1 MSLRPRKESCDP
13 GGLEFLDSSA
23 VLLEE
28 EEVVVEMTV
37 EEVKLQAK
45 VNGGHGAKDQFPAG
59 LRVLAV
65 DDDPTCLK
73 VLENLLRRC
82 QYRVTTTGQA
92 ATALKLLR
100 EKKDQFDL
108 VISDVHMPDMDG
120 FKLLELVGLEMDLPV
135 IMLSANGETQTV
147 MKGITHGA
155 CDYLLKPVRI
165 EQLSMIWQHVVRR
178 RSSDAKNH
186 GNDND
191 DSSKKLQLA
200 CAEGDNGSVN
210 RNKRTSRKGR
220 DDNGDDGD
228 DSDENSN
235 ENGDS
240 SSQKKPRVVWSV
252 ELHRKFVAAVNQLGI
267 DKAVPK
273 KILDLMNVENITR
286 ENVASHLQKYRLYLK
301 RLSNEASRQVN
312 LTAAFGGRN
321 PAYVNM
327 GLDAFRHY
335 NNVNTYGRYRPVPT
349 TNHSSSNNLLA
360 RMNSPSAFGMHGL
373 LPSQPL
379 QIGHTQNNMSTSL
392 GNVRAMNN
400 GSLIRGAHMPLQDTS
415 KCFPTGPSGNS
426 FANTTNGT
434 QLVTT
439 NNLPIQSLE
448 PSNQQHLGRMHSS
461 SADPFNSFAAESPQ
475 FPDLGRCNT
484 TWPTAVSSASV
495 PELGQKDRIVNGPK
509 LEPLSSFTEATS
521 LPLLG
526 NEMQN
531 QVASLASNGLQ
542 IPFSQEALPFAYGSN
557 TNSGEM
563 LNNVVAL
570 NNSGINSS
578 LPNLRI
584 DNSVVPRTT
593 LDGGNSGG
601 IAPPLQ
607 DGRIDQQAASS
618 QLSYNNDLMGT
629 SRLQRGLSG
638 GLDDIVVDMF
648 RPDCPD
654 SVPFIDGDWELV

>member
-1 MSLRPRKESCDP
+1 M
-13 GGLEFLDSSA
+13 
-23 VLLEE
+23 
-28 EEVVVEMTV
+28 
-37 EEVKLQAK
+37 KLQAAK
-45 VNGGHGAKDQFPAG
+45 ANGGHGAKDQFPVG
-59 LRVLAV
+59 MRVLAV
-65 DDDPTCLK
+65 DDDPTCLRL
-73 VLENLLRRC
+73 LEQLLQHC
-82 QYRVTTTGQA
+82 QYHVTTTGQA

-165 EQLSMIWQHVVRR
+165 EQLRTIWQHVVRR
-178 RSSDAKNH
+178 RSCDAKNN

-191 DSSKKLQLA
+191 DSGKKLQVVS
-200 CAEGDNGSVN
+200 AEGDNGGGN

-240 SSQKKPRVVWSV
+240 STQKKPRVVWSV

-301 RLSNEASRQVN
+301 RLSADASRQAN

-327 GLDAFRHY
+327 GLDAFRQY
-335 NNVNTYGRYRPVPT
+335 NAYGRYRPVPT
-349 TNHSSSNNLLA
+349 TNHSQPNNLLA
-360 RMNSPSAFGMHGL
+360 RMNSPAFGMHGL

-379 QIGHTQNNMSTSL
+379 QIGHTQNNLSASL
-392 GNVRAMNN
+392 GNVGGMNN
-400 GSLIRGAHMPLQDTS
+400 GNLIRGPHMPLQDTS

-426 FANTTNGT
+426 FANISNST

-439 NNLPIQSLE
+439 NNLPLQSLE
-448 PSNQQHLGRMHSS
+448 PSNQHHLGRLHS
-461 SADPFNSFAAESPQ
+461 SADPFNSFVGESPQ

-484 TWPTAVSSASV
+484 NWPTAVSSSNV
-495 PELGQKDRIVNGPK
+495 QELGQKDRIVNGPK
-509 LEPLSSFTEATS
+509 LEPLSSFTEAS
-521 LPLLG
+521 SQIPLLG
-526 NEMQN
+526 NEMQS
-531 QVASLASNGLQ
+531 QVASLASNGLPM
-542 IPFSQEALPFAYGSN
+542 PFTQEAVPFAYGSS
-557 TNSGEM
+557 TNSREM
-563 LNNVVAL
+563 LNNNLAL
-570 NNSGINSS
+570 SNSVINSS
-578 LPNLRI
+578 LPNLHI
-584 DNSVVPRTT
+584 DGSVFERNIDGSVVPRQT

-601 IAPPLQ
+601 GGVPPLQ
-607 DGRIDQQAASS
+607 GGRIDHQAVNSH
-618 QLSYNNDLMGT
+618 LNYNNELMGT

-648 RPDCPD
+648 KPDRAD
-654 SVPFIDGDWELV
+654 NGVPFIDGDWELV

>member
-1 MSLRPRKESCDP
+1 
-13 GGLEFLDSSA
+13 
-23 VLLEE
+23 
-28 EEVVVEMTV
+28 MTV
-37 EEVKLQAK
+37 EEVKPLGKA
-45 VNGGHGAKDQFPAG
+45 NGHGHGGKDQFPVG
-59 LRVLAV
+59 MRVLAV

-73 VLENLLRRC
+73 VLENLLQRC
-82 QYRVTTTGQA
+82 QYHVTTTGQA

-155 CDYLLKPVRI
+155 CDYLLKPVRL
-165 EQLSMIWQHVVRR
+165 EQLRTIWQHVVRR
-178 RSSDAKNH
+178 RSCDAKNH
-186 GNDND
+186 GNENEDGG
-191 DSSKKLQLA
+191 KKALN
-200 CAEGDNGSVN
+200 AEGENGGAN

-220 DDNGDDGD
+220 DEDDGD

-301 RLSNEASRQVN
+301 RLSADASRQAN
-312 LTAAFGGRN
+312 LTAALGGRN
-321 PAYVNM
+321 PAYINM
-327 GLDAFRHY
+327 GLEAFRQY
-335 NNVNTYGRYRPVPT
+335 NAYGRYRPVPT
-349 TNHSSSNNLLA
+349 TNHSQSNNLLA

-379 QIGHTQNNMSTSL
+379 QIGYTQNNLSTSL
-392 GNVRAMNN
+392 GNVGGMNN
-400 GSLIRGAHMPLQDTS
+400 GNLIRGANMSLQDNS
-415 KCFPTGPSGNS
+415 FPTGPSGNS
-426 FANTTNGT
+426 FANISNATPLAPANS
-434 QLVTT
+434 
-439 NNLPIQSLE
+439 LPLQSLE

-461 SADPFNSFAAESPQ
+461 STDPLNSFVGESPP

-484 TWPTAVSSASV
+484 TWPTAVSSSIQD
-495 PELGQKDRIVNGPK
+495 LGQKDGMSQATLRVNAPK
-509 LEPLSSFTEATS
+509 IEPISSFTEPS
-521 LPLLG
+521 SQIPLLG
-526 NEMQN
+526 SDMQR
-531 QVASLASNGLQ
+531 QVASLASN
-542 IPFSQEALPFAYGSN
+542 ALPMPFNHDAVPFTYGSS
-557 TNSGEM
+557 TNSRDM
-563 LNNVVAL
+563 LNNNLAVS
-570 NNSGINSS
+570 NSGINTS

-584 DNSVVPRTT
+584 DNSIVPRQRM
-593 LDGGNSGG
+593 DVGNAGGV
-601 IAPPLQ
+601 PPLQ
-607 DGRIDQQAASS
+607 DGRMDHQAVSN
-618 QLSYNNDLMGT
+618 QLNYNNELMGT

-648 RPDCPD
+648 RPEHTEDGI
-654 SVPFIDGDWELV
+654 PFIEGDWELV

>member
-1 MSLRPRKESCDP
+1 
-13 GGLEFLDSSA
+13 
-23 VLLEE
+23 
-28 EEVVVEMTV
+28 MTV
-37 EEVKLQAK
+37 EEVVLQGR
-45 VNGGHGAKDQFPAG
+45 VSGGGHGGKDQFPVG
-59 LRVLAV
+59 MRVLAV

-73 VLENLLRRC
+73 ILENLLLRC
-82 QYRVTTTGQA
+82 QYHVTTTGQA

-165 EQLSMIWQHVVRR
+165 EQLRTIWQHVVRR
-178 RSSDAKNH
+178 RSCDAKNQ

-191 DSSKKLQLA
+191 DAGKKVQSMN
-200 CAEGDNGSVN
+200 AEGENGGAN

-235 ENGDS
+235 ENADS

-301 RLSNEASRQVN
+301 RLSADASRQAN

-321 PAYVNM
+321 PAYINM
-327 GLDAFRHY
+327 GLEAFKHY
-335 NNVNTYGRYRPVPT
+335 NAYGRYRPVPS
-349 TNHSSSNNLLA
+349 TNHSQPNNLLA

-373 LPSQPL
+373 LSSQPL
-379 QIGHTQNNMSTSL
+379 QIEHTQNTLSPSL
-392 GNVRAMNN
+392 GNAAGMNN
-400 GSLIRGAHMPLQDTS
+400 GNLMRGAHLSLQDNG

-426 FANTTNGT
+426 FGHIPNGT
-434 QLVTT
+434 
-439 NNLPIQSLE
+439 SLA
-448 PSNQQHLGRMHSS
+448 PANSLAVQPLDSSNQQHIGQMHSS
-461 SADPFNSFAAESPQ
+461 SADPFSSFVGDSKQ
-475 FPDLGRCNT
+475 FPDLGRCNS
-484 TWPTAVSSASV
+484 TWPTAVSSSIQ
-495 PELGQKDRIVNGPK
+495 ELGQKDSMSQATLRVSAPK
-509 LEPLSSFTEATS
+509 IEPLTSFAAPSSQI
-521 LPLLG
+521 PMLG
-526 NEMQN
+526 NQMQS
-531 QVASLASNGLQ
+531 QVASLTSNAVPM
-542 IPFSQEALPFAYGSN
+542 PFSQEAAPFTYGSS
-557 TNSGEM
+557 TNSRDM
-563 LNNVVAL
+563 LNNNL
-570 NNSGINSS
+570 GINAS

-584 DNSVVPRTT
+584 DNSVVPRPT
-593 LDGGNSGG
+593 LDGGNAGG
-601 IAPPLQ
+601 APPLQ
-607 DGRIDQQAASS
+607 DGRIDHQAHSN
-618 QLSYNNDLMGT
+618 QLNYNDDLMGT
-629 SRLQRGLSG
+629 SRPHRGLSG
-638 GLDDIVVDMF
+638 GLDDIVDNMF
-648 RPDCPD
+648 RTDRED
-654 SVPFIDGDWELV
+654 DGIPFIEADWELV

>member
-1 MSLRPRKESCDP
+1 
-13 GGLEFLDSSA
+13 
-23 VLLEE
+23 
-28 EEVVVEMTV
+28 MTV
-37 EEVKLQAK
+37 EEVKLQAAK
-45 VNGGHGAKDQFPAG
+45 ANGGHGAKDQFPIG
-59 LRVLAV
+59 MRVLAV

-73 VLENLLRRC
+73 LLEKLLQHC
-82 QYRVTTTGQA
+82 QYHVTTTGQA

-165 EQLSMIWQHVVRR
+165 EQLRTIWQHVVRR
-178 RSSDAKNH
+178 RSCDARNN

-191 DSSKKLQLA
+191 DSSKKLQVA
-200 CAEGDNGSVN
+200 SAEGDNGGGN
-210 RNKRTSRKGR
+210 RNKRTSRRVR

-240 SSQKKPRVVWSV
+240 STQKKPRVVWSV
-252 ELHRKFVAAVNQLGI
+252 ELHRKFVASVNQLGI

-301 RLSNEASRQVN
+301 RLSVDASRQAN

-327 GLDAFRHY
+327 GLDAFRQY
-335 NNVNTYGRYRPVPT
+335 NAYGRYRPVPT
-349 TNHSSSNNLLA
+349 TNHSQPNNLLA
-360 RMNSPSAFGMHGL
+360 RMNSPAFGMHGL

-379 QIGHTQNNMSTSL
+379 QIGHTQNNLSTSL
-392 GNVRAMNN
+392 GNVGGVNN
-400 GSLIRGAHMPLQDTS
+400 GNLIRGAHMPLQDTS
-415 KCFPTGPSGNS
+415 KCFPTGPSG
-426 FANTTNGT
+426 
-434 QLVTT
+434 
-439 NNLPIQSLE
+439 
-448 PSNQQHLGRMHSS
+448 
-461 SADPFNSFAAESPQ
+461 PFNSFVGESPQ

-484 TWPTAVSSASV
+484 TWSTAVSSSNV
-495 PELGQKDRIVNGPK
+495 QELGQKDRIVNGPK
-509 LEPLSSFTEATS
+509 LEPLSSFTEAS
-521 LPLLG
+521 SQIPLLG
-526 NEMQN
+526 NEMQS
-531 QVASLASNGLQ
+531 QVASLASNGLPM
-542 IPFSQEALPFAYGSN
+542 PFTQEAVPFAYGSS
-557 TNSGEM
+557 TNSREM
-563 LNNVVAL
+563 LNNNLAL
-570 NNSGINSS
+570 SNSGINSS
-578 LPNLRI
+578 LPNLHI
-584 DNSVVPRTT
+584 DGSVFERNIDGSVVTRQT
-593 LDGGNSGG
+593 LDGSNSGG
-601 IAPPLQ
+601 GGVPPLQ
-607 DGRIDQQAASS
+607 DGRIDHQAVNSH
-618 QLSYNNDLMGT
+618 LNYNNELMGT

-648 RPDCPD
+648 KLDHAD
-654 SVPFIDGDWELV
+654 NGVPFIDGDWELV

>member
-1 MSLRPRKESCDP
+1 
-13 GGLEFLDSSA
+13 
-23 VLLEE
+23 
-28 EEVVVEMTV
+28 MTV
-37 EEVKLQAK
+37 EEVKLQVKA
-45 VNGGHGAKDQFPAG
+45 NGGHGGRDQFPVG
-59 LRVLAV
+59 MRVLAV

-73 VLENLLRRC
+73 VLESLLLRC
-82 QYRVTTTGQA
+82 QYHVTTTGQA

-165 EQLSMIWQHVVRR
+165 EQLRTIWQHVVRR
-178 RSSDAKNH
+178 RSCDAKNN

-191 DSSKKLQLA
+191 NDNAGKKVQSMN
-200 CAEGDNGSVN
+200 AEGENGGAN

-240 SSQKKPRVVWSV
+240 SSQKKQRVVWSV

-301 RLSNEASRQVN
+301 RLSADASRQAN

-321 PAYVNM
+321 PAYINM
-327 GLDAFRHY
+327 GLEAFKHY
-335 NNVNTYGRYRPVPT
+335 NAYGRYRPVPT
-349 TNHSSSNNLLA
+349 TNHSQSNNLLS

-379 QIGHTQNNMSTSL
+379 QIGHTQNNLSTSL
-392 GNVRAMNN
+392 GNVGGLNN
-400 GSLIRGAHMPLQDTS
+400 SNLIAHMSLQDSS

-426 FANTTNGT
+426 FANISNGRP
-434 QLVTT
+434 LAPA
-439 NNLPIQSLE
+439 NNMPLQSLE

-461 SADPFNSFAAESPQ
+461 SADPFNSFVSESTQ
-475 FPDLGRCNT
+475 LLDLGRCNT
-484 TWPTAVSSASV
+484 TWPTAVSSNIQ
-495 PELGQKDRIVNGPK
+495 ELGQKDSMSQATLRVNGPK
-509 LEPLSSFTEATS
+509 IEPLSSFTS
-521 LPLLG
+521 PSSQIPLLG
-526 NEMQN
+526 NEMQS
-531 QVASLASNGLQ
+531 QVASLASNALPM
-542 IPFSQEALPFAYGSN
+542 PFSQEAVSFTYGSS
-557 TNSGEM
+557 TNSREM
-563 LNNVVAL
+563 LNNNLAL
-570 NNSGINSS
+570 SNSGINTS

-584 DNSVVPRTT
+584 DNSVVPRKT
-593 LDGGNSGG
+593 LDGGNSGVVV
-601 IAPPLQ
+601 PPLH
-607 DGRIDQQAASS
+607 DGRIEQQAVSN
-618 QLSYNNDLMGT
+618 QLNYNNELMGT

-648 RPDCPD
+648 RLDRTD
-654 SVPFIDGDWELV
+654 DGAPFIDGDWELV

>member
-1 MSLRPRKESCDP
+1 
-13 GGLEFLDSSA
+13 
-23 VLLEE
+23 
-28 EEVVVEMTV
+28 MTV

-45 VNGGHGAKDQFPAG
+45 ASGGHGAKDQFPVG
-59 LRVLAV
+59 MRVLAV

-73 VLENLLRRC
+73 VLENLLLRC
-82 QYRVTTTGQA
+82 QYHVTTTGQA

-165 EQLSMIWQHVVRR
+165 EQLRTIWQHVVRR
-178 RSSDAKNH
+178 KSSDAKIH

-191 DSSKKLQLA
+191 DSGKKLQLA
-200 CAEGDNGSVN
+200 SGEGDNGGVN

-220 DDNGDDGD
+220 DDNGDEGD
-228 DSDENSN
+228 DSDDSN

-240 SSQKKPRVVWSV
+240 STQKKPRVVWSV

-301 RLSNEASRQVN
+301 RLSADASRQAN

-327 GLDAFRHY
+327 GLEAFRQY
-335 NNVNTYGRYRPVPT
+335 NAYGRYRPVPT
-349 TNHSSSNNLLA
+349 PNHSQSNNLLA
-360 RMNSPSAFGMHGL
+360 RMNSPAFGMHGL
-373 LPSQPL
+373 LPPQPV
-379 QIGHTQNNMSTSL
+379 QIGHTQNNLSTSL
-392 GNVRAMNN
+392 GNVGGMNN
-400 GSLIRGAHMPLQDTS
+400 GNLIRGAHMPLQDSS

-426 FANTTNGT
+426 FANISNGT
-434 QLVTT
+434 TLVPT
-439 NNLPIQSLE
+439 NNLPLHSLE

-461 SADPFNSFAAESPQ
+461 SADPFNSFVGESPQ

-484 TWPTAVSSASV
+484 TWPTAVSSSNV
-495 PELGQKDRIVNGPK
+495 HELGQKDSMSQPNLRVNGPK
-509 LEPLSSFTEATS
+509 LEPLSSFTEAS
-521 LPLLG
+521 SQIPLLG
-526 NEMQN
+526 NEMQG
-531 QVASLASNGLQ
+531 QVASLASTGLSM
-542 IPFSQEALPFAYGSN
+542 PFNQEAVPFAYGSSA
-557 TNSGEM
+557 NSREM
-563 LNNVVAL
+563 LNNNLAL
-570 NNSGINSS
+570 SNSGINSS

-584 DNSVVPRTT
+584 DNSVVPRQT

-601 IAPPLQ
+601 GVPPLQ
-607 DGRIDQQAASS
+607 DGRMDQQAVSS
-618 QLSYNNDLMGT
+618 QLNYSSDLMGT

-648 RPDCPD
+648 RPDRAD
-654 SVPFIDGDWELV
+654 DGVPFIDGDWELV

>member
-1 MSLRPRKESCDP
+1 
-13 GGLEFLDSSA
+13 
-23 VLLEE
+23 
-28 EEVVVEMTV
+28 MTV
-37 EEVKLQAK
+37 DELKLQARAS
-45 VNGGHGAKDQFPAG
+45 GGHGAKDQFPVG
-59 LRVLAV
+59 MRVLAV

-73 VLENLLRRC
+73 ILENLLLRC
-82 QYRVTTTGQA
+82 QYHVTTTGQA

-165 EQLSMIWQHVVRR
+165 EQLRTIWQHVVRR
-178 RSSDAKNH
+178 RSCDAKNS

-191 DSSKKLQLA
+191 DSGKKLQVVS
-200 CAEGDNGSVN
+200 AEGDNGGVN
-210 RNKRTSRKGR
+210 RNKRISRKGR

-228 DSDENSN
+228 DSDDNSN

-301 RLSNEASRQVN
+301 RLSADASRQAN

-327 GLDAFRHY
+327 GLDAFRQY
-335 NNVNTYGRYRPVPT
+335 NAYGRYRPVPT
-349 TNHSSSNNLLA
+349 TNHSQPNNLLA
-360 RMNSPSAFGMHGL
+360 RMNSPAFGMHGL

-379 QIGHTQNNMSTSL
+379 QIGHNQNNLSTSL
-392 GNVRAMNN
+392 GNVGGMNN
-400 GSLIRGAHMPLQDTS
+400 GNLIRGAHMPLQDTS

-426 FANTTNGT
+426 FANISNST

-439 NNLPIQSLE
+439 NNLPLQSLE
-448 PSNQQHLGRMHSS
+448 PSNQQHLGRLHS
-461 SADPFNSFAAESPQ
+461 SADPFNSFVGEPPQ
-475 FPDLGRCNT
+475 FADLGRCNT
-484 TWPTAVSSASV
+484 TWPTAVSSSNV
-495 PELGQKDRIVNGPK
+495 QEIGQKDRIVNRPK
-509 LEPLSSFTEATS
+509 LEPLSSFTEAS
-521 LPLLG
+521 SQIPLLG
-526 NEMQN
+526 SEMQSH
-531 QVASLASNGLQ
+531 QVASLASNGLPM
-542 IPFSQEALPFAYGSN
+542 PFTQEAVPFAYGSS
-557 TNSGEM
+557 TNSREM
-563 LNNVVAL
+563 LNNNLAL
-570 NNSGINSS
+570 SNSGVNST

-584 DNSVVPRTT
+584 DGSVVPGQT
-593 LDGGNSGG
+593 LGGSNSGG
-601 IAPPLQ
+601 CVVPPLQ
-607 DGRIDQQAASS
+607 DGRIDHQAVSS
-618 QLSYNNDLMGT
+618 HLNYNNELMGT
-629 SRLQRGLSG
+629 GRLQRGLSG

-648 RPDCPD
+648 RPDRAD
-654 SVPFIDGDWELV
+654 DGVSFIDGDWELV

>member
-1 MSLRPRKESCDP
+1 
-13 GGLEFLDSSA
+13 
-23 VLLEE
+23 
-28 EEVVVEMTV
+28 MTV
-37 EEVKLQAK
+37 EEVKLQARA
-45 VNGGHGAKDQFPAG
+45 NGGHGGKDQFPVG
-59 LRVLAV
+59 MRVLAV

-73 VLENLLRRC
+73 VLENLLNHC
-82 QYRVTTTGQA
+82 QYH

-135 IMLSANGETQTV
+135 IMLSANDETQTV

-165 EQLSMIWQHVVRR
+165 EQLRTIWQHVVRR

-191 DSSKKLQLA
+191 DSGKKLQLA
-200 CAEGDNGSVN
+200 SAEGDNGGVN

-228 DSDENSN
+228 DSDDSN

-240 SSQKKPRVVWSV
+240 STQKKPRVVWSV

-301 RLSNEASRQVN
+301 RLSADASRQAN

-327 GLDAFRHY
+327 GLEAFRHY
-335 NNVNTYGRYRPVPT
+335 NAYGRYRPVPN
-349 TNHSSSNNLLA
+349 TNHSQSNNLLA

-373 LPSQPL
+373 LPSQPI
-379 QIGHTQNNMSTSL
+379 QIGHTQNNLSTSL
-392 GNVRAMNN
+392 GNVGGMNN
-400 GSLIRGAHMPLQDTS
+400 SNLIRGAHMPLQDSS

-426 FANTTNGT
+426 FANISNGT
-434 QLVTT
+434 TLVPTS
-439 NNLPIQSLE
+439 NNLPLQSLE
-448 PSNQQHLGRMHSS
+448 PNNQQHLGRIHS
-461 SADPFNSFAAESPQ
+461 SADPFSSFVGESPQ

-484 TWPTAVSSASV
+484 TWPTAVSSSV
-495 PELGQKDRIVNGPK
+495 PELGQKDSMSQPNLRVSGPK
-509 LEPLSSFTEATS
+509 LEPLSSFTEAS
-521 LPLLG
+521 SQIPLLG

-531 QVASLASNGLQ
+531 HGASLASNSLPM
-542 IPFSQEALPFAYGSN
+542 PFNQEPVPFAYGSS
-557 TNSGEM
+557 TNSREM
-563 LNNVVAL
+563 LNNNLAL
-570 NNSGINSS
+570 SNSGINSS

-584 DNSVVPRTT
+584 DSSIVPRQT
-593 LDGGNSGG
+593 LDGGNSGSV
-601 IAPPLQ
+601 PPLQ
-607 DGRIDQQAASS
+607 DGRIDQQAVSS
-618 QLSYNNDLMGT
+618 QLNYNNDLMGT

-648 RPDCPD
+648 RPDRTD
-654 SVPFIDGDWELV
+654 DVVHFIDGDWELV

>member
-1 MSLRPRKESCDP
+1 
-13 GGLEFLDSSA
+13 
-23 VLLEE
+23 
-28 EEVVVEMTV
+28 MTV

-45 VNGGHGAKDQFPAG
+45 VNGGHAAKDQFPVG
-59 LRVLAV
+59 MRVLAV

-82 QYRVTTTGQA
+82 QYHVTTTGQA

-165 EQLSMIWQHVVRR
+165 EQLRTIWQHVVRR
-178 RSSDAKNH
+178 KSCDAKNH
-186 GNDND
+186 GNEND
-191 DSSKKLQLA
+191 DSGKKPQLA
-200 CAEGDNGSVN
+200 SAEGDNGGVN

-228 DSDENSN
+228 DSDENSI

-240 SSQKKPRVVWSV
+240 STQKKPRVVWSV

-301 RLSNEASRQVN
+301 RLSNDASRQAN
-312 LTAAFGGRN
+312 LTAALGRN

-327 GLDAFRHY
+327 GLEAFRQY
-335 NNVNTYGRYRPVPT
+335 NTYGRYRPVPT
-349 TNHSSSNNLLA
+349 TNHSQSNNLLA

-373 LPSQPL
+373 LPSQSL
-379 QIGHTQNNMSTSL
+379 QIGHNQNSLSTSL
-392 GNVRAMNN
+392 GNVGVMNN
-400 GSLIRGAHMPLQDTS
+400 GNLIRSAHIPLQDTS

-426 FANTTNGT
+426 FANISNSA

-439 NNLPIQSLE
+439 NNLPLQSLE

-461 SADPFNSFAAESPQ
+461 SADPFNSFVSESPQ

-484 TWPTAVSSASV
+484 TWPTAVSSSNV
-495 PELGQKDRIVNGPK
+495 QELGQKDRIANGPK

-521 LPLLG
+521 RIPLLG
-526 NEMQN
+526 NELQS
-531 QVASLASNGLQ
+531 QVASLASSGLPM
-542 IPFSQEALPFAYGSN
+542 PFSQEAVPFSYGSG
-557 TNSGEM
+557 TNSREM
-563 LNNVVAL
+563 LNNNIAL

-584 DNSVVPRTT
+584 DNSVVPRQT

-601 IAPPLQ
+601 VAPPLQ
-607 DGRIDQQAASS
+607 DGRTDQQAVSS
-618 QLSYNNDLMGT
+618 QLNFNNDLMGT
-629 SRLQRGLSG
+629 SSRLQRGLSG

-648 RPDCPD
+648 RPDCAD
-654 SVPFIDGDWELV
+654 DGVPFIDGDWELV

>member
-1 MSLRPRKESCDP
+1 
-13 GGLEFLDSSA
+13 
-23 VLLEE
+23 
-28 EEVVVEMTV
+28 MTV
-37 EEVKLQAK
+37 EEVKLQGRA
-45 VNGGHGAKDQFPAG
+45 NGHGGGGKDQFPVG
-59 LRVLAV
+59 MRVLAV

-73 VLENLLRRC
+73 VLESLLLRC
-82 QYRVTTTGQA
+82 QYHVTTTGQA

-165 EQLSMIWQHVVRR
+165 EQLRTIWQHVVRR
-178 RSSDAKNH
+178 RSCDAKNH

-191 DSSKKLQLA
+191 DAGKKVQSMN
-200 CAEGDNGSVN
+200 AEGENGGAH

-220 DDNGDDGD
+220 DDNGEDDD

-235 ENGDS
+235 DNGDS
-240 SSQKKPRVVWSV
+240 LTQKKPRVVWSV

-301 RLSNEASRQVN
+301 RLSADASRQAN

-321 PAYVNM
+321 PAYINM
-327 GLDAFRHY
+327 GQEAFKHY
-335 NNVNTYGRYRPVPT
+335 NAYGRYRPVPT
-349 TNHSSSNNLLA
+349 TNHSQSNNLLA
-360 RMNSPSAFGMHGL
+360 RMNSTSAFGIHGL

-379 QIGHTQNNMSTSL
+379 QIGHTQNNLSTSL
-392 GNVRAMNN
+392 GNVGGLNN
-400 GSLIRGAHMPLQDTS
+400 GNLIRGTQMSLQDNS

-426 FANTTNGT
+426 FANISNGAP
-434 QLVTT
+434 LASAS
-439 NNLPIQSLE
+439 NLPLQSLE
-448 PSNQQHLGRMHSS
+448 SSNEQHLGRMHSS
-461 SADPFNSFAAESPQ
+461 SADPFSSFVGDSPQ
-475 FPDLGRCNT
+475 FPDLGRCNN
-484 TWPTAVSSASV
+484 TWPTAVSSSV
-495 PELGQKDRIVNGPK
+495 QELGQKDSMSQATLRVNGPK
-509 LEPLSSFTEATS
+509 IEPISCFTAPSSQI
-521 LPLLG
+521 PLLG
-526 NEMQN
+526 NEMQSH
-531 QVASLASNGLQ
+531 VASLASNGLPM
-542 IPFSQEALPFAYGSN
+542 PFNQEAVPFTYGSS
-557 TNSGEM
+557 TNSREM
-563 LNNVVAL
+563 LNNHL
-570 NNSGINSS
+570 GPSNSGINTS

-584 DNSVVPRTT
+584 DNSVVPRQT
-593 LDGGNSGG
+593 LDRGNSGG
-601 IAPPLQ
+601 GVPPLQ
-607 DGRIDQQAASS
+607 DCRIGQQAVSN
-618 QLSYNNDLMGT
+618 QLNYNNELVGT

-648 RPDCPD
+648 RPDRVD
-654 SVPFIDGDWELV
+654 DGVPFIDGDWELV